1 MKHRRYLVYSDHVW
15 LPPSIPPNHGR
26 LHNGPQWFL
35 GGLPDNHTGIFPL
48 SAFPD
53 RYWLIVRGREVT
65 APVISPPKHMGP
77 SVMSAA
83 PCHAIVSTD
92 EFATLIDLGY
102 VRFPCNPLGD
112 LREDEDGAEYFWFDG
127 APVRVADQRALRIAE
142 GHLIPVLLDRVR
154 AIGDRI
160 SRIEFEVC
168 WHHSQRQAK
177 EQES

>member
-1 MKHRRYLVYSDHVW
+1 
-15 LPPSIPPNHGR
+15 
-26 LHNGPQWFL
+26 
-35 GGLPDNHTGIFPL
+35 
-48 SAFPD
+48 
-53 RYWLIVRGREVT
+53 
-65 APVISPPKHMGP
+65 VISPPKHMGP